1 MSDAALRSRLIRLA
15 HANPDLRADLL
26 PLLEKQA
33 GQIPPGM
40 SLIEVLTSFLEQGIT
55 RAMGRVG
62 VEVSFNPPPKLMV
75 VVDEEDFLHGETT
88 YTQTTF
94 EFDLVR
100 STLVA
105 IRGDVR
111 KSVPFNLMFSDA
123 QDISKAVTLL
133 VSRLPSGFRQN
144 DTPSLGDRAPN
155 EYFTE
160 RFASKRKR

>member
-62 VEVSFNPPPKLMV
+62 VEVSFNSPPSSWLLWM
-75 VVDEEDFLHGETT
+75 
-88 YTQTTF
+88 
-94 EFDLVR
+94 
-100 STLVA
+100 
-105 IRGDVR
+105 R
-111 KSVPFNLMFSDA
+111 KTSCMGR
-123 QDISKAVTLL
+123 LL
-133 VSRLPSGFRQN
+133 THRPPL
-144 DTPSLGDRAPN
+144 SLIL
-155 EYFTE
+155 
-160 RFASKRKR
+160 